1 MKQFINDNKLVLIQY
16 DVLMSGIS
24 NMLDE
29 KIGSIN
35 TTTIVEGKEE
45 LLTREQ
51 IKNKLKISFPTLH
64 KFMKEGKIPFKK
76 IGKKTYFNYPEIL
89 KLINGGKL

>member
-1 MKQFINDNKLVLIQY
+1 MLQNGNKPLVLIQY
-16 DVLMSGIS
+16 DELMTSIS
-24 NMLDE
+24 NMLDK
-29 KIGSIN
+29 KISCIN
-35 TTTIVEGKEE
+35 TTTKVESKEE

-51 IKNKLKISFPTLH
+51 LKNKLNISFPTLH

-89 KLINGGKL
+89 NLINGGKL

>member
-1 MKQFINDNKLVLIQY
+1 MKNINNDNTLVIIQY
-16 DVLMSGIS
+16 DELMTGIS
-24 NMLDE
+24 NMLDS
-29 KIGSIN
+29 KISNFNKI
-35 TTTIVEGKEE
+35 TIVESKEE

-51 IKNKLKISFPTLH
+51 LKNKLNISFPTLH

-89 KLINGGKL
+89 NLINRGKL

>member
-1 MKQFINDNKLVLIQY
+1 MLQNGNKPLVLIQY
-16 DVLMSGIS
+16 DELMTSIS
-24 NMLDE
+24 NMLDK
-29 KIGSIN
+29 KISCIN
-35 TTTIVEGKEE
+35 TTTKVESKEE

-51 IKNKLKISFPTLH
+51 LKNKLNISFPTLH